1 MKTVIFLFP
10 ALTGH
15 LNPTIK
21 LAQFYKKEGYNVY
34 YCGTHEM
41 VGFTQKHS
49 FEFHAMNSMAFALG
63 FEDLLHDNKKE
74 KWLEILVDRH
84 SNKLYNLRK
93 KEIENL
99 IKTVNPDLIF
109 LDEFNYS
116 DFILLYP
123 FLEKRR
129 LVILQT
135 KFPMY
140 YSKTVPPLNTFA
152 FPYTDAEKRW
162 RAYFRKYKWRTFL
175 NDLKFFGKSDL
186 SMLKQKFKEQKIPQ
200 TYQINTQKVFN
211 PTFCNVEE
219 WFLIPKE
226 LDFPEQQLLP
236 WQQYVGPMVI
246 TNRQENLEPIY
257 LNFIKRKEAHGNS
270 KLLYCSLGTV
280 LKSHLVH
287 RKGNINTFFNALIN
301 IASENPT
308 LYFVIA
314 LEKNMRLGL
323 KTKSENIIFL
333 DYAPQMDI
341 LSKADVF
348 LTHAGPGSVFEAIMQ
363 ATPMLLFPLN
373 DKWDQNGTAA
383 RIVYHGLG
391 KKADL
396 EDSKQSI
403 ERAMFDLLKD
413 SAYQHRVQ
421 AFKNIL
427 HEKYSKES
435 FLEDFFS
442 TELLVQ

>member
-1 MKTVIFLFP
+1 MKTAIFLFP
-10 ALTGH
+10 ALMGH

-21 LAQFYKKEGYNVY
+21 LAQFYKKEGYDVY

-49 FEFHAMNSMAFALG
+49 FQFHAMNTISFALG
-63 FEDLLHDNKKE
+63 FEDLLHENKKE
-74 KWLEILVDRH
+74 KWLESLVDRH

-140 YSKTVPPLNTFA
+140 YSQAVPPLNTFA
-152 FPYTDAEKRW
+152 FPNTDAEKLW
-162 RAYFRKYKWRTFL
+162 KAYFRKYKWRSFL

-186 SMLKQKFKEQKIPQ
+186 SILKQKFKEQKIPAKF
-200 TYQINTQKVFN
+200 QINTQKVFK
-211 PTFCNVEE
+211 PTFNNVEE

-236 WQQYVGPMVI
+236 WQRYVGPMII
-246 TNRQENLEPIY
+246 TDRQETLEPIY
-257 LNFIKRKEAHGNS
+257 LNFIKRKDAHENS

-287 RKGNINTFFNALIN
+287 RKGNINTFFNALID

-308 LYFVIA
+308 LYFVIT

-341 LSKADVF
+341 LSKTDIF

-363 ATPMLLFPLN
+363 ATPLLLFPLN

-383 RIVYHGLG
+383 RVVYHGLG
-391 KKADL
+391 IKADL
-396 EDSKQSI
+396 DDSKLTI
-403 ERAMFDLLKD
+403 ENTINELLNNVI
-413 SAYQHRVQ
+413 YQQ
-421 AFKNIL
+421 KAEAFSKIL
-427 HEKYSKES
+427 HKKYSNES

>member
-1 MKTVIFLFP
+1 MKTAIFLFP

-15 LNPTIK
+15 LNPTLK
-21 LAQFYKKEGYNVY
+21 LAQFYKIEGYDVY
-34 YCGTHEM
+34 YCGTHDM
-41 VGFTQKHS
+41 VRFAQKYD
-49 FEFHAMNSMAFALG
+49 FQFHAMNSVPFAVGL
-63 FEDLLHDNKKE
+63 EDILHQEKKG
-74 KWLEILVDRH
+74 KWLESLVDRH
-84 SNKLYNLRK
+84 SDKLYDLRK

-123 FLEKRR
+123 FLEKKR

-140 YSKTVPPLNTFA
+140 YNQSVPPLNSFA
-152 FPYTDAEKRW
+152 FPNVDAKKRW
-162 RAYFRKYKWRTFL
+162 KAYFRKYKWLSFL
-175 NDLKFFGKSDL
+175 NNLKFLGKSDL
-186 SMLKQKFKEQKIPQ
+186 NILKQKFKEQNISD
-200 TYQINTQKVFN
+200 TFQINIQKVFK
-211 PTFCNVEE
+211 PTFENVEE

-236 WQQYVGPMVI
+236 WQRYVGPMVM
-246 TNRQENLEPIY
+246 TNRKENLEPTY
-257 LNFIKRKEAHGNS
+257 LNFIKRKEACEDS

-280 LKSHLVH
+280 LKSHIVH
-287 RKGNINTFFNALIN
+287 RKINIETFFNSIID
-301 IASENPT
+301 IAYDNPT
-308 LYFVIA
+308 FYFAVA
-314 LEKNMRLGL
+314 LDKDMRLGL
-323 KTKSENIIFL
+323 KTKSENITFL

-341 LSKADVF
+341 LSKADIF
-348 LTHAGPGSVFEAIMQ
+348 LTHAGPGSVFESVMQ

-383 RIVYHGLG
+383 RVVYHGLG
-391 KKADL
+391 KKVDL
-396 EDSKQSI
+396 VDTKQTI
-403 ERAMFDLLKD
+403 EQAIFELLDNPIYKQK
-413 SAYQHRVQ
+413 AQ
-421 AFKNIL
+421 AFSKVLN
-427 HEKYSKES
+427 EKYNREN